1 MNGLPAIVSA
11 RIALMLAFFLVLT
24 TCWFSTRAAGQDGRA
39 GSEDVHITPH
49 PQPARL
55 AEAPALGA
63 SLNTH
68 TAPIKKNVDLVLV
81 PVTIT
86 DPMDRLVTGLE
97 KDNFQV
103 FDGKEKQD
111 IQNFSNEDAPVS
123 VGIIFDMSGSMRD
136 KIDRAREAVI
146 EFCKTANPQDEF
158 FMISFSDEP
167 HLAAGFT
174 SNPDDIQ
181 NKLIYTI
188 PKGRTALLDALYLG
202 MHKMKEAKN
211 QRKALLIISD
221 GGDNHSRYTED
232 EIKSQ
237 IKEGDVIVYGIG
249 VYDTYFSTIE
259 ERLGPQLLSEISQ
272 VTGGR
277 TFTIDNPNDLPDV
290 ASKIGMELR
299 NQYVLGYKPSKT
311 SQDGKWHKIKVKL
324 RIPRGLPPLQVY
336 ARTGYYAPSQ

>member
-1 MNGLPAIVSA
+1 MKDLRAAFPARMGFLPALCFI
-11 RIALMLAFFLVLT
+11 FLT
-24 TCWFSTRAAGQDGRA
+24 TFSFPHSVYAQDN
-39 GSEDVHITPH
+39 SSDVHIVPRV
-49 PQPARL
+49 PAAASQPNVT
-55 AEAPALGA
+55 APEA

-68 TAPIKKNVDLVLV
+68 TPPIKRNVDLVLV

-86 DPMDRLVTGLE
+86 DQMDRLITGLG

-103 FDGKEKQD
+103 FDGKQQQD
-111 IQNFSNEDAPVS
+111 IQHFSNEDAPVS
-123 VGIIFDMSGSMRD
+123 VGIIFDMSGSMTD
-136 KIDRAREAVI
+136 KIDRAREAVV

-158 FMISFSDEP
+158 FMVTFSDEP
-167 HLAAGFT
+167 HLSAEFT

-237 IKEGDVIVYGIG
+237 IKEGDVIIYGIG
-249 VYDTYFSTIE
+249 VYDTYFPTIE
-259 ERLGPQLLSEISQ
+259 ERLGPELLNEISE

-290 ASKIGMELR
+290 ASKIGMQLR
-299 NQYVLGYKPSKT
+299 NQYVLGYKPTKT
-311 SQDGKWHKIKVKL
+311 NHDGKWHKIKVKL

>member
-1 MNGLPAIVSA
+1 MKVFPAA
-11 RIALMLAFFLVLT
+11 VLT
-24 TCWFSTRAAGQDGRA
+24 KTTLYIFTVLFVAWFMGSALAQDRTDEVHVVPRVAPKAPEASASAA
-39 GSEDVHITPH
+39 DV
-49 PQPARL
+49 
-55 AEAPALGA
+55 

-68 TAPIKKNVDLVLV
+68 TTPIKKKVDLVLV

-86 DPMDRLVTGLE
+86 DQMDRLVTGLD

-103 FDGKEKQD
+103 FEGKEKQD
-111 IQNFSNEDAPVS
+111 IQHFSNEDAPVS
-123 VGIIFDMSGSMRD
+123 VGIIFDMSGSMTD
-136 KIDRAREAVI
+136 KIDRAREAVVQ
-146 EFCKTANPQDEF
+146 FCKTANPQDEF
-158 FMISFSDEP
+158 FMITFSDQP
-167 HLAAGFT
+167 HLATGFT
-174 SNPDDIQ
+174 SNPDEIQ
-181 NKLIYTI
+181 NKLIYTL

-202 MHKMKEAKN
+202 MHKMREAKN

-221 GGDNHSRYTED
+221 GGDNHSRYTEE

-237 IKEGDVIVYGIG
+237 IKEADVIMYGIG
-249 VYDTYFSTIE
+249 VYDTYFPTVE
-259 ERLGPQLLSEISQ
+259 ERLGPQLLSDISQ

-290 ASKIGMELR
+290 AGKIGMELR

-311 SQDGKWHKIKVKL
+311 NHDGKWHKIKVKL

>member
-1 MNGLPAIVSA
+1 MKGFPSAVITRTILYFVSF
-11 RIALMLAFFLVLT
+11 LLLAVFMESAV
-24 TCWFSTRAAGQDGRA
+24 AQDNTDEVHVVPRVA
-39 GSEDVHITPH
+39 PKAEEAKASAPDGSLD
-49 PQPARL
+49 
-55 AEAPALGA
+55 
-63 SLNTH
+63 TH
-68 TAPIKKNVDLVLV
+68 TAPIKKKVDLVLV

-86 DPMDRLVTGLE
+86 DQMDRLVTGLD

-103 FDGKEKQD
+103 FEGKEKQD
-111 IQNFSNEDAPVS
+111 IQHFSNEDAPVS
-123 VGIIFDMSGSMRD
+123 VGIIFDMSGSMTD
-136 KIDRAREAVI
+136 KIDRAREAVVQ
-146 EFCKTANPQDEF
+146 FCKTANPQDEF
-158 FMISFSDEP
+158 FMITFSDEP

-181 NKLIYTI
+181 NKLIYTL

-202 MHKMKEAKN
+202 MHKMKDAKN

-221 GGDNHSRYTED
+221 GGDNHSRYTEE

-237 IKEGDVIVYGIG
+237 IKEADVIVYGIG
-249 VYDTYFSTIE
+249 VYDTYFPTVE
-259 ERLGPQLLSEISQ
+259 ERLGPQLLSDVSQ

-311 SQDGKWHKIKVKL
+311 NHDGKWHKIKVKL

>member
-1 MNGLPAIVSA
+1 MKVLPGIVSA
-11 RIALMLAFFLVLT
+11 RCTSLLLSLIACFVIA
-24 TCWFSTRAAGQDGRA
+24 SAAQDNTG
-39 GSEDVHITPH
+39 DVHIVPRVATD
-49 PQPARL
+49 A
-55 AEAPALGA
+55 AETHAPAGDA

-68 TAPIKKNVDLVLV
+68 TAPIKKKVDLVLV

-86 DPMDRLVTGLE
+86 DPMDRLVTGLD

-111 IQNFSNEDAPVS
+111 IQHFSNEDAPVS
-123 VGIIFDMSGSMRD
+123 VGIIFDMSGSMTD
-136 KIDRAREAVI
+136 KIERAREAVV

-158 FMISFSDEP
+158 FMITFSDEP
-167 HLAAGFT
+167 RLAAGFT

-181 NKLIYTI
+181 NKLIYTT

-202 MHKMKEAKN
+202 MHKMNEAKN

-221 GGDNHSRYTED
+221 GGDNHSRYTEQ

-237 IKEGDVIVYGIG
+237 IKEADVIVYGIG
-249 VYDTYFSTIE
+249 VYDTYFPTLE
-259 ERLGPQLLSEISQ
+259 ERLGPQLLSEVSQ

-290 ASKIGMELR
+290 AGKIGMELR
-299 NQYVLGYKPSKT
+299 NQYVLGYKPTKT
-311 SQDGKWHKIKVKL
+311 TNDGKWHKIKVKL

-336 ARTGYYAPSQ
+336 ARTGYYAPSE

>member
-1 MNGLPAIVSA
+1 MKVLPGIVSA
-11 RIALMLAFFLVLT
+11 RCTSSFLFLIACCFVIA
-24 TCWFSTRAAGQDGRA
+24 AAGQDNTG
-39 GSEDVHITPH
+39 DVHIVPRVATD
-49 PQPARL
+49 A
-55 AEAPALGA
+55 AEAHAPVGDA

-68 TAPIKKNVDLVLV
+68 TAPIKKKVDLVLV

-86 DPMDRLVTGLE
+86 DPMDRLVTGLD

-111 IQNFSNEDAPVS
+111 IQHFSNEDAPVS
-123 VGIIFDMSGSMRD
+123 VGIIFDMSGSMTD
-136 KIDRAREAVI
+136 KIERAREAVV

-158 FMISFSDEP
+158 FMITFSDEP

-181 NKLIYTI
+181 NKLISTT

-202 MHKMKEAKN
+202 MHKMNDAKN

-221 GGDNHSRYTED
+221 GGDNHSRYTEQ

-237 IKEGDVIVYGIG
+237 IKEADVIVYGIG
-249 VYDTYFSTIE
+249 VYDTYFPTVE
-259 ERLGPQLLSEISQ
+259 ERLGPQLLSEVSQ

-290 ASKIGMELR
+290 AGKIGMELR
-299 NQYVLGYKPSKT
+299 NQYVLGYKPTKT
-311 SQDGKWHKIKVKL
+311 TNDGKWHKIKVKL

-336 ARTGYYAPSQ
+336 ARTGYYAPSE

>member
-1 MNGLPAIVSA
+1 MKVLPGIVSA
-11 RIALMLAFFLVLT
+11 RCTSLLLSLIACFVI
-24 TCWFSTRAAGQDGRA
+24 AAAAQDNSG
-39 GSEDVHITPH
+39 DVHVVPRVATDT
-49 PQPARL
+49 
-55 AEAPALGA
+55 AEAHAPAGDA

-68 TAPIKKNVDLVLV
+68 TAPIKKKVDLVLV

-86 DPMDRLVTGLE
+86 DPMDRLVTGLD

-111 IQNFSNEDAPVS
+111 IQHFSNEDAPVS
-123 VGIIFDMSGSMRD
+123 VGIIFDMSGSMTD
-136 KIDRAREAVI
+136 KIERAREAVI

-158 FMISFSDEP
+158 FMITFSDEP
-167 HLAAGFT
+167 RLAAGFT
-174 SNPDDIQ
+174 ANPDDIQ
-181 NKLIYTI
+181 NKLIYTT

-221 GGDNHSRYTED
+221 GGDNHSRYTEQ

-237 IKEGDVIVYGIG
+237 IKEADVIVYGIG
-249 VYDTYFSTIE
+249 VYDTYFPTVE
-259 ERLGPQLLSEISQ
+259 ERLGPQLLSEVSQ

-290 ASKIGMELR
+290 AGKIGMELR
-299 NQYVLGYKPSKT
+299 NQYVLGYKPTKT
-311 SQDGKWHKIKVKL
+311 TNDGKWHKIKVKL

-336 ARTGYYAPSQ
+336 ARTGYYAPSE

>member
-1 MNGLPAIVSA
+1 MKVLPGIVSA
-11 RIALMLAFFLVLT
+11 RCTSLLLSLITCFVIA
-24 TCWFSTRAAGQDGRA
+24 AAAQDNTG
-39 GSEDVHITPH
+39 DVHIVPRVATDT
-49 PQPARL
+49 
-55 AEAPALGA
+55 AEAHAPAADA

-68 TAPIKKNVDLVLV
+68 TAPIKKKVDLVLV

-86 DPMDRLVTGLE
+86 DPMDRLVTGLD

-111 IQNFSNEDAPVS
+111 IQHFSNEDAPVS
-123 VGIIFDMSGSMRD
+123 VGIIFDMSGSMTD
-136 KIDRAREAVI
+136 KIERAREAVI

-158 FMISFSDEP
+158 FMITFSDEP
-167 HLAAGFT
+167 RLAAGFT
-174 SNPDDIQ
+174 ANPDDIQ
-181 NKLIYTI
+181 NKLIYTT

-202 MHKMKEAKN
+202 MHKMKDAKN

-221 GGDNHSRYTED
+221 GGDNHSRYTEQ

-237 IKEGDVIVYGIG
+237 IKEADVIVYGIG
-249 VYDTYFSTIE
+249 VYDTYFPTVE
-259 ERLGPQLLSEISQ
+259 ERLGPQLLSEVSQ

-290 ASKIGMELR
+290 AGKIGMELR
-299 NQYVLGYKPSKT
+299 NQYVLGYKPTKT
-311 SQDGKWHKIKVKL
+311 TNDGKWHKIKVKL

-336 ARTGYYAPSQ
+336 ARTGYYAPSE